1 MRLKMTPLVLVV
13 DNEIGLLVLFS
24 NIVERMGYR
33 VLRADGGRA
42 ALDIL
47 EQQTPD
53 VLVLDLAMP
62 EITGY
67 DVLRQVIIM
76 PHLDAMRVMV
86 LTATS
91 LGPPPDDLEYRI
103 AAWVTKPVHPDEFK
117 DVMRKLAESS
127 E

>member
-1 MRLKMTPLVLVV
+1 MTPLVLVV
-13 DNEIGLLVLFS
+13 DNEIGLLELFS

-33 VLRADGGRA
+33 VLRADGGRT

-67 DVLRQVIIM
+67 DVLRRVITM
-76 PHLDAMRVMV
+76 PHLDSMRVMV

-91 LGPPPDDLEYRI
+91 LGPPPDDLEFRI
-103 AAWVTKPVHPDEFK
+103 DAWVTKPVHPDEFK
-117 DVMRKLAESS
+117 EVVRELAEGLA
-127 E
+127 